1 MKQFKTQYKVTYS
14 RMEGDNYAGGW
25 VERTMTVDT
34 LAQAGEVPNI
44 KEIQRIEVYIYPDPV
59 PISDALEAARL
70 ARLKKADERKAAEI
84 AALKQRIQEL
94 EEK

>member
-1 MKQFKTQYKVTYS
+1 
-14 RMEGDNYAGGW
+14 
-25 VERTMTVDT
+25 MTVDT

-59 PISDALEAARL
+59 PIADALEATRL
-70 ARLKKADERKAAEI
+70 ARLKKADERKATEI

-94 EEK
+94 EEKQ